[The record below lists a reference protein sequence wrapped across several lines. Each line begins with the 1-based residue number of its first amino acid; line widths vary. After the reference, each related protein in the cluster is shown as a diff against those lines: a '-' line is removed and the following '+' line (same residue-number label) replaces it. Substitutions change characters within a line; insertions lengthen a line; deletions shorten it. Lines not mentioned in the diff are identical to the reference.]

1 MKQSCVQQHST
12 LAICLTEFYKRDFL
26 AVPDSDIIK
35 GLPTDTYINMPSE
48 LDLEWL
54 ESLDLKGPAANFAEF
69 SAAELRR
76 LSNSEAD
83 FDPETYIEAI
93 KLVLRKLGAL
103 DMEGM
108 Q

>member
-1 MKQSCVQQHST
+1 
-12 LAICLTEFYKRDFL
+12 
-26 AVPDSDIIK
+26 
-35 GLPTDTYINMPSE
+35 MPSE

-54 ESLDLKGPAANFAEF
+54 ESLELKGPAANFAEF